1 MIKQKKRT
9 IKTRSKF
16 YEKLIPCQQYRL
28 NPEREREKTYRTKTN
43 NQEQLTRKQNGPD
56 ATS

>member
-9 IKTRSKF
+9 IKTRSKLH
-16 YEKLIPCQQYRL
+16 EKLIPCQQYRL
-28 NPEREREKTYRTKTN
+28 NPERERKKRYRAKTN
-43 NQEQLTRKQNGPD
+43 NQGQLTRRQNGPD